1 MNALICNQTR
11 SSLEYFL
18 TWNKV
23 HMYIK
28 EVYVLGWIHLLPLF
42 KCWASSNTKLNG
54 NRWDESR
61 CLLLT
66 KCQKMSWYS
75 SVCCCSVAQSWPTLC
90 DTMDCSMPG
99 FPVLNYPR
107 ACSNSCPLSQWCHP
121 IILPPIVPFSSWL
134 LCFPASGSF
143 PVSQFFTSG
152 GQSIGASASASVFPM
167 NI

>member
-18 TWNKV
+18 TWDRV
-23 HMYIK
+23 RMYIK
-28 EVYVLGWIHLLPLF
+28 EVYVLGWIHLFPSF

-107 ACSNSCPLSQWCHP
+107 ACSNSCPLSQDCPLFLLASIAKHQGLFQW
-121 IILPPIVPFSSWL
+121 VSSSHQVAKVL
-134 LCFPASGSF
+134 EFQLQHQSF
-143 PVSQFFTSG
+143 QWIFRDDFL
-152 GQSIGASASASVFPM
+152 
-167 NI
+167 